1 MAEAAPSTRLW
12 LGRAGYLVLAL
23 VLIALS
29 LAPFE
34 TLPRRWAPPDL
45 LLAVTM
51 AWAVRRPDHVPLIS
65 VAAVFLIADLL
76 FQRPPGLMAAVVV
89 LAVDRIVKRGPAFR
103 AMPYGL
109 EWASVALAMTVIVF
123 VQRIALAVM
132 MLPRPS
138 LALSMI
144 ELALTVAV
152 YPLVTMSAYLLFG
165 VSRRAPGEIDSLGH
179 KI

>member
-1 MAEAAPSTRLW
+1 MAETAPSTRLW
-12 LGRAGYLVLAL
+12 LGRAGYLGLAL

-45 LLAVTM
+45 LLAVTL
-51 AWAVRRPDHVPLIS
+51 AWAVRRPDHVPVIS
-65 VAAVFLIADLL
+65 VAAVFLVADLL

-89 LAVDRIVKRGPAFR
+89 LAVDRIVKRGAAFR

-109 EWASVALAMTVIVF
+109 EWASVALAMALVVFAQRVILV
-123 VQRIALAVM
+123 LM

-144 ELALTVAV
+144 ELALTAAV
-152 YPLVTMSAYLLFG
+152 YPLVTLAAHLLFG
-165 VSRRAPGEIDSLGH
+165 VSRRAPGETNSLGH

>member
-1 MAEAAPSTRLW
+1 MAEAAPATRLW
-12 LGRAGYLVLAL
+12 LGRAGYLGLAF

-45 LLAVTM
+45 LLAVTL
-51 AWAVRRPDHVPLIS
+51 AWAVRRPDHVPLVS
-65 VAAVFLIADLL
+65 VAVVFLMADLL

-103 AMPYGL
+103 AMPFGL
-109 EWASVALAMTVIVF
+109 EWASVALVMALVVFARRVILV
-123 VQRIALAVM
+123 VM

-138 LALSMI
+138 LPLAMI
-144 ELALTVAV
+144 ELALTAAV
-152 YPLVTMSAYLLFG
+152 YPLVVLTAFVLFG
-165 VSRRAPGEIDSLGH
+165 ISRRAPGEVDSLGH
-179 KI
+179 RI

>member
-12 LGRAGYLVLAL
+12 LGRLGFLAL
-23 VLIALS
+23 AFVLIALS

-51 AWAVRRPDHVPLIS
+51 AWAVRRPDHVPVIS
-65 VAAVFLIADLL
+65 VALVFLVADLL

-89 LAVDRIVKRGPAFR
+89 LAVDRIAKRGAAFR
-103 AMPYGL
+103 AMPFGL
-109 EWASVALAMTVIVF
+109 EWASVTLALALILLA
-123 VQRIALAVM
+123 QRIVLVVV

-138 LALSMI
+138 LALSVI
-144 ELALTVAV
+144 ELALTAAV
-152 YPLVTMSAYLLFG
+152 YPLVTLTAYMLFG

-179 KI
+179 RI